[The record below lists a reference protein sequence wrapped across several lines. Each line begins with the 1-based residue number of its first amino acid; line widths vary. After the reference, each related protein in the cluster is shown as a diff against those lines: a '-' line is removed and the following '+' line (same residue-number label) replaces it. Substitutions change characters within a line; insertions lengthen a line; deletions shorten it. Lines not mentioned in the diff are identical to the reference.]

1 MKLVK
6 LVYLIL
12 IGFFLIIVN
21 SKAAENKI
29 LFKINNE
36 IITSLDLVE
45 EINYLSVLNDEFKK
59 TEKTQAFEI
68 SKNSLIREKIK
79 EIELKKNF
87 KNLAVDDVNLN
98 RFLLNY
104 FKNKGVNSL
113 NDLNSYIAANNIDYK
128 LLRKKFTIEL
138 LWNQLIYLKFK
149 NNVKIDKEK
158 IKQELMSKKVI
169 KEFFLSE
176 ILFELN
182 ENETLEKKYSL
193 IKKTIDETNFSKAA
207 LIYSISDTAN
217 NAGKLGWIKSTAIN
231 FKILN
236 QINELKKNE
245 HTKPIIV
252 PGGFLILKVED
263 LKISKE
269 ENNINMEKELNLIIR
284 QKTNEQLNQFSN
296 IYFNKVKKNISIND
310 L

>member
-1 MKLVK
+1 
-6 LVYLIL
+6 
-12 IGFFLIIVN
+12 
-21 SKAAENKI
+21 
-29 LFKINNE
+29 
-36 IITSLDLVE
+36 
-45 EINYLSVLNDEFKK
+45 
-59 TEKTQAFEI
+59 
-68 SKNSLIREKIK
+68 
-79 EIELKKNF
+79 
-87 KNLAVDDVNLN
+87 
-98 RFLLNY
+98 
-104 FKNKGVNSL
+104 
-113 NDLNSYIAANNIDYK
+113 
-128 LLRKKFTIEL
+128 
-138 LWNQLIYLKFK
+138 
-149 NNVKIDKEK
+149 
-158 IKQELMSKKVI
+158 MSKKVI

-245 HTKPIIV
+245 YTKPIII

-296 IYFNKVKKNISIND
+296 IYFNKVKKNISKMISKVILIVNGEPNSVFSEIFFKALNQKKFKNPIILISSEKILKLHMKYFNIKKKLRILDYKKLKNYKINNKSIN
-310 L
+310 LINIEYNQINCLKKFQ

>member
-68 SKNSLIREKIK
+68 SKNSLIREKNK

-245 HTKPIIV
+245 HTKPIII

>member
-245 HTKPIIV
+245 YTKPIII